1 MIVILIIIYQE
12 KANVSIFTLQL
23 VQLNRCI
30 HLDFKCK

>member
-23 VQLNRCI
+23 VQLT
-30 HLDFKCK
+30 